1 MREINE
7 LLLMKSTNHSYLYRL
22 NKTKNLTL
30 QRLDRTSKSTKLD
43 NTNLKNTQ
51 SYSVTQFTVI

>member
-22 NKTKNLTL
+22 NKPKNLTL
-30 QRLDRTSKSTKLD
+30 QRLDKTSKSTK
-43 NTNLKNTQ
+43 
-51 SYSVTQFTVI
+51 